1 MTIEAAHAK
10 AAVDSSALVSRAQAG
25 DEAAFTL
32 LVERHRDSAYRT
44 AWAILR
50 NDADALDAAQE
61 TFINAWKELGR
72 LRDPSR
78 FDAWLTRSLVNRC
91 RSVLRSRR
99 RSSIREVTL
108 LVSDQPDATNSGAGG
123 IGGFEETDSIRHA
136 FERLPADHRTYLVL
150 HYVEGRPISEIGLIV
165 GAPAGTVK
173 WRLSEARRALERNLA
188 RENR

>member
-1 MTIEAAHAK
+1 MTIEAARAT
-10 AAVDSSALVSRAQAG
+10 AAFDSSALVSRAQAG
-25 DEAAFTL
+25 DEGAFTL
-32 LVERHRDSAYRT
+32 LVERHRDAAYRT

-61 TFINAWKELGR
+61 TFIGAWKELGR

-78 FDAWLTRSLVNRC
+78 FEAWLTRSLVNRC
-91 RSVLRSRR
+91 RSVLRSRK
-99 RSSIREVTL
+99 RSSVREVTL
-108 LVSDQPDATNSGAGG
+108 VVSDEPAASPGAGG
-123 IGGFEETDSIRHA
+123 IGGFEDTDSIRHA
-136 FERLPADHRTYLVL
+136 FERLSADHRTYLVL
-150 HYVEGRPISEIGLIV
+150 HYVEGRPIAEIALIV

>member
-1 MTIEAAHAK
+1 MTIEAAHVTTAL
-10 AAVDSSALVSRAQAG
+10 DSSSLVSRAQAG
-25 DEAAFTL
+25 DEDAFTM
-32 LVERHRDSAYRT
+32 LVERHRHSVYRT

-61 TFINAWKELGR
+61 TFISAWKQLGR

-78 FDAWLTRSLVNRC
+78 FEAWLTRSLVNRC
-91 RSVLRSRR
+91 RTVLRSRR
-99 RSSIREVTL
+99 RTSVREIAIADSAGPEGSSE
-108 LVSDQPDATNSGAGG
+108 SGVVDGS
-123 IGGFEETDSIRHA
+123 FEDTDSIRRA
-136 FERLPADHRTYLVL
+136 FERLSADHRTYLVL
-150 HYVEGRPISEIGLIV
+150 HYVEGRPISEIVLIV

>member
-1 MTIEAAHAK
+1 VTTEAALAT
-10 AAVDSSALVSRAQAG
+10 AALASSALVSRAQAG
-25 DEAAFTL
+25 DEGAFTL
-32 LVERHRDSAYRT
+32 LVEHHRDSVYRT

-50 NDADALDAAQE
+50 NDADALDVAQE

-78 FDAWLTRSLVNRC
+78 FEAWLTRSLVNRC
-91 RSVLRSRR
+91 RTVLRSRR
-99 RSSIREVTL
+99 RSSVREVTL
-108 LVSDQPDATNSGAGG
+108 IDSYQPDASEGAGG
-123 IGGFEETDSIRHA
+123 IAGFEETDSIRHA
-136 FERLPADHRTYLVL
+136 FERLSADHRTYLVL

-188 RENR
+188 REGR